1 MRLLLS
7 PPRELIHLPPE
18 HDRRVHILGSLPLFQ
33 TFIAI
38 LVNCNVGSGNHEE
51 PSNHLDVGT
60 PDVIAFP
67 QHPHRLPLPTMAI
80 FLGQDYLAY
89 HLQIFPRQFALQAS
103 PKNFQG
109 FPTCPAQSNNA
120 PVGRNNHNALK
131 ASSSQRETSRR
142 RLHTWTPPPRKPIFR
157 SDQLQRSRP
166 PHGKS
171 NKATEQNKGGG
182 LKAKFRKG
190 MISPRRRMGMID
202 DDGVDDGLEN
212 WKLNGGGA
220 RC

>member
-1 MRLLLS
+1 MIGTSCALASPRFFRCVYKAIGTASVRLLLS

-89 HLQIFPRQFALQAS
+89 HLQIFPRQFAPQAS

-142 RLHTWTPPPRKPIFR
+142 RPALTH
-157 SDQLQRSRP
+157 SRIQP
-166 PHGKS
+166 S
-171 NKATEQNKGGG
+171 EAKATT
-182 LKAKFRKG
+182 
-190 MISPRRRMGMID
+190 
-202 DDGVDDGLEN
+202 
-212 WKLNGGGA
+212 KL
-220 RC
+220 